1 MAATTTTVSSGAT
14 VVFDVEHTFGVET
27 NSWRSAIRVD
37 QVPRIRTFKT
47 MFSSIVLTKVTCHVR
62 QANLVNED
70 GLTTQGHLY
79 FALIPSAKNSDAATG
94 TSPSVVDGVPNKQT
108 FPLSNV
114 SQSVADFGF
123 DLSGYETDLAQD
135 PRRGQGVVLWAG
147 NTGVQASSGS
157 SDNMLAAVVTWRMVV
172 ECSGSSTL
180 W

>member
-1 MAATTTTVSSGAT
+1 VTSDT
-14 VVFDVEHTFGVET
+14 VVTFKVEHTFGIET
-27 NSWRSAIRVD
+27 LNWRNALRVD
-37 QVPRIRTFKT
+37 QVPRIKVFKT
-47 MFSSIVLTKVTCHVR
+47 MFSSIRLTSVECHVR
-62 QANLVNED
+62 QANLVSDE
-70 GLTTQGHLY
+70 GLTSTGHLY
-79 FALIPSAKNSDAATG
+79 FALIPTAKNSDASTG

-108 FPLSNV
+108 FALSGT
-114 SQSVADFGF
+114 SQSVANFSF

-157 SDNMLAAVVTWRMVV
+157 SDNILAAVATWKFVV